1 MITTVVHIVDPDPI
15 QAHKKNNDN
24 LNYYHF
30 NPLTLLL
37 CGTESR
43 REKIRAVNPH
53 SFFAVPDPAVLLNA
67 DPNQPNKISFSFF
80 CFFLKMSSAGSGSAY

>member
-30 NPLTLLL
+30 NAINAFIMWNRIQEGKNQGCESAFIF
-37 CGTESR
+37 CGS
-43 REKIRAVNPH
+43 
-53 SFFAVPDPAVLLNA
+53 
-67 DPNQPNKISFSFF
+67 
-80 CFFLKMSSAGSGSAY
+80 